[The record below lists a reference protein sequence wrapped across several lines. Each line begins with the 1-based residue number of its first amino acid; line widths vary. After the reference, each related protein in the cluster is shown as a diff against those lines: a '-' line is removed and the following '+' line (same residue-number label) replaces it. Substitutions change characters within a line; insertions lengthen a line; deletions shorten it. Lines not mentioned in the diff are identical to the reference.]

1 MAVKGHAEVEERDPP
16 TGAGAA
22 SVAAG
27 VEELLKH
34 FFVGAMGLRLLAPIG
49 ETEAIRARLTA
60 PQIAAG
66 CEPPVWAAWTTD
78 AGRLCAFGSY
88 DHTRSQHLRM
98 HVLLIEWWLPPDVHN
113 VSWWRCDRHR
123 PMEWTRGRGR

>member
-1 MAVKGHAEVEERDPP
+1 MVVKGHAVVEEQDHP
-16 TGAGAA
+16 TEAGAA

-27 VEELLKH
+27 VAELLRH

-49 ETEAIRARLTA
+49 ESAAIRARLA
-60 PQIAAG
+60 SQQIAAG

-88 DHTRSQHLRM
+88 DHAQSRHLRM
-98 HVLLIEWWLPPDVHN
+98 HVLLIEWWLPPGTHH

-123 PMEWTRGRGR
+123 PQEWTLGRGS